1 MKAWCKTENRAV
13 WSVMSFNSV
22 LETLRKEP
30 HKERHLLTGLV
41 LMPLKAK
48 WRKSVNDKR
57 QTKSKSWQ
65 ALGRGE
71 ALTWGPA
78 GGRTGQWLGW
88 RRPREC
94 QRCQPEPGF
103 PPPSQPPVRMPD
115 SHIARVPGWPWRLS
129 SSMQKRTLGPHFTS
143 HGLPVVPMAIHS

>member
-1 MKAWCKTENRAV
+1 MKAWCKAENRVV

-65 ALGRGE
+65 ALGQGE

-78 GGRTGQWLGW
+78 GGRTGQWLGSC
-88 RRPREC
+88 RPREC
-94 QRCQPEPGF
+94 QRCHPEPGF
-103 PPPSQPPVRMPD
+103 PPPSQPPVHMPD
-115 SHIARVPGWPWRLS
+115 SHIATAPGWPWRLS
-129 SSMQKRTLGPHFTS
+129 SSMQGRTLGPHFTS
-143 HGLPVVPMAIHS
+143 RGLPVIPMAIHS